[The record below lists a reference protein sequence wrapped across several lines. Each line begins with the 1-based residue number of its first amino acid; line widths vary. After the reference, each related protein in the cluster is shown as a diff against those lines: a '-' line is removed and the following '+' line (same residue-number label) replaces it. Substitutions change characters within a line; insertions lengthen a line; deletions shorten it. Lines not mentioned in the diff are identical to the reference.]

1 IVDLSGFIRR
11 FLLPLFMPFSC
22 FLLAFSPLLDTKKRG
37 KLEAIL
43 QFSLVLGNNLFNQGN
58 SLFALGKTSFCYN
71 IYL

>member
-1 IVDLSGFIRR
+1 
-11 FLLPLFMPFSC
+11 MPFSC

-71 IYL
+71 IEAGDRKKGIRD